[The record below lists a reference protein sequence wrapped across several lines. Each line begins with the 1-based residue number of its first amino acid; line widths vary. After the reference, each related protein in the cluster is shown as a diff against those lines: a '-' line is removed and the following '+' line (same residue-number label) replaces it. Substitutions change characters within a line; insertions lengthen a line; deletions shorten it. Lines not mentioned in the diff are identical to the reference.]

1 MFLSEHFQNL
11 WTFCAM
17 NLKLKST
24 KWFAAES
31 IQSMKVSLEFDSLSA
46 FSLQRSSAQC
56 YDNHSTNTDEFF
68 VSTDTRALKFHY
80 TRS

>member
-1 MFLSEHFQNL
+1 
-11 WTFCAM
+11 
-17 NLKLKST
+17 
-24 KWFAAES
+24 
-31 IQSMKVSLEFDSLSA
+31 MKVSLEFDSLSA